1 MEELERQR
9 VINENDFDLNCY
21 DKGYD
26 GHLKKIIQ
34 EECFLLFAKNKMSQL
49 KGSVNLT
56 LSLVLKMAF
65 YITI

>member
-21 DKGYD
+21 DKGYN
-26 GHLKKIIQ
+26 GHLKRIIQ
-34 EECFLLFAKNKMSQL
+34 EECFSMFAKNKMLQL
-49 KGSVNLT
+49 RSFVRLT
-56 LSLVLKMAF
+56 SNQVLRMAF